1 MVNDQMVNGL
11 MVNGLMVHEKMVNG
25 ILHEILETLE
35 TLSFKLFN

>member
-1 MVNDQMVNGL
+1 MVNGL
-11 MVNGLMVHEKMVNG
+11 MVNDKMVNGLMVNG